1 MNDDNGGDDSDDDD
15 YDGIDDND
23 DDIHILIIRPNRLFV
38 DVNCSNNYLISNLQ
52 V

>member
-1 MNDDNGGDDSDDDD
+1 MNDVNGGDDSDDDE

-38 DVNCSNNYLISNLQ
+38 DVN
-52 V
+52 